1 MNSVPQ
7 RKRPRSYWNNPTSDL
22 PRASLFESQSYF
34 LLGPVGTLI
43 MGVSDNLELLDHSIQ
58 VRGIHARA
66 GAACTTG
73 TMRAWRWPR
82 RPQSRVA
89 VLRPGRFRHR
99 MTLLALLTG
108 SGGGQELPE
117 GSAQRRPCLISTRA
131 DCGFIASALE
141 PNPRATQQTQH
152 ARRVAS
158 EQP

>member
-1 MNSVPQ
+1 ML
-7 RKRPRSYWNNPTSDL
+7 RL
-22 PRASLFESQSYF
+22 LFARVDNKEI
-34 LLGPVGTLI
+34 LRI

-117 GSAQRRPCLISTRA
+117 GSAQRRPCLIPTRA

-141 PNPRATQQTQH
+141 PNPRAKSH
-152 ARRVAS
+152 AAREATDNERLV
-158 EQP
+158 